1 MHVYID
7 IVQTLAEMMEKG
19 SEAKWGNWIG
29 YVLLPLSIALRDNPL
44 DYIQKAKEAMDRK
57 KPLLKL
63 SIYIPWLSQF
73 PTYLALRYE
82 LISLNPSLFPQN

>member
-44 DYIQKAKEAMDRK
+44 DYIQKAKETMERK
-57 KPLLKL
+57 KASLEALYIHSMAK
-63 SIYIPWLSQF
+63 SIP
-73 PTYLALRYE
+73 
-82 LISLNPSLFPQN
+82 NLFGTKV

>member
-1 MHVYID
+1 MHVYIH

-57 KPLLKL
+57 KASLEALYIHSMAKL
-63 SIYIPWLSQF
+63 IP
-73 PTYLALRYE
+73 
-82 LISLNPSLFPQN
+82 NLFGTKV

>member
-1 MHVYID
+1 MHVYIH

-57 KPLLKL
+57 KASLEALYIHSMAK
-63 SIYIPWLSQF
+63 SIP
-73 PTYLALRYE
+73 
-82 LISLNPSLFPQN
+82 NLFGTKV

>member
-57 KPLLKL
+57 KASLEALYIHSMAK
-63 SIYIPWLSQF
+63 SIP
-73 PTYLALRYE
+73 
-82 LISLNPSLFPQN
+82 NLFGTKV

>member
-1 MHVYID
+1 MHVYIH

-57 KPLLKL
+57 KASLEALYIHSMAK
-63 SIYIPWLSQF
+63 SIP
-73 PTYLALRYE
+73 
-82 LISLNPSLFPQN
+82 NLFGTKVWINITQP